1 MRISKMEESEDP
13 ERGEILRQV
22 LAGVAGEQKGQL
34 VFTDQEKA
42 GWRDKLLKTTE
53 KTRETQKT

>member
-1 MRISKMEESEDP
+1 MEGSDDP

-34 VFTDQEKA
+34 VFIDQEKA